1 MAAKGRITS
10 VRDRRDAVGVIG
22 AFTSLS
28 STAGKGGKKKNPPVC
43 GGLRKS
49 VVLYLVRELRRR
61 VATRL
66 AEIIDQ
72 TTALQRA
79 AFSARCKFGMAGF
92 TNMCAESREVARSVN
107 GAVR

>member
-1 MAAKGRITS
+1 MLLVLW
-10 VRDRRDAVGVIG
+10 VRSYEFSR
-22 AFTSLS
+22 
-28 STAGKGGKKKNPPVC
+28 TAGKGGKRKTRRAC

-79 AFSARCKFGMAGF
+79 AFSARCGFGMAGF
-92 TNMCAESREVARSVN
+92 TNMSAESREVRRAVN
-107 GAVR
+107 GRLQRTHGVGRNQHSEE

>member
-1 MAAKGRITS
+1 VFETVAMS
-10 VRDRRDAVGVIG
+10 LVLLVR
-22 AFTSLS
+22 SYQLS
-28 STAGKGGKKKNPPVC
+28 RTAGKGGKRKTRRVC

-61 VATRL
+61 VTTRL

-79 AFSARCKFGMAGF
+79 AFSARCGFGMAGF
-92 TNMCAESREVARSVN
+92 TNMCAESKEAADAVN
-107 GAVR
+107 GGNG